1 MRVIKSPRFEEEL
14 ESITDFISEDS
25 PRRALRFY
33 DELLSKLELISSN
46 PYRYRKRPKINDKNI
61 RELIFKGCTIPF
73 YIDAVH
79 DVIVILGIFSAN
91 DWEIDG
97 I

>member
-33 DELLSKLELISSN
+33 DELLNKLEAIPPN
-46 PYRYRKRPKINDKNI
+46 PYRYRKRPKINAKNI
-61 RELIFKGCTIPF
+61 RELIFKGYTIPF

-91 DWEIDG
+91 EWEI
-97 I
+97 

>member
-14 ESITDFISEDS
+14 EIITDFISEDS
-25 PRRALRFY
+25 PRRALHFY
-33 DELLSKLELISSN
+33 DELLKKVEAISSN

-61 RELIFKGCTIPF
+61 RELIFKGYTIAF
-73 YIDAVH
+73 YIDTAH

-91 DWEIDG
+91 EWEL
-97 I
+97 